1 MCKYTNQ
8 RQLDNKARYAN
19 QTQQVCLF
27 VPPNFNFLSRK
38 LALGSQSIQLLSMW
52 ADWPH
57 FPWFRHFFWEIRV
70 HFVFVILY
78 YGWLAFSNWSRFIY
92 LNAQQ
97 KQWKQGSFQFACT
110 YISWPVADTEWRT
123 NKTKEKMH
131 THTDTRADTPDI
143 WDFGK
148 CWNEPCVYVRCL
160 AVAYDRQLLNLS
172 LWCMHYKE
180 KLQLMWISILVR
192 ILSVM
197 RSMEQGQHLSK
208 ANSNVMYLVQVQV
221 WQWKPSASIM

>member
-8 RQLDNKARYAN
+8 RQSDNKARYAN

-110 YISWPVADTEWRT
+110 YVSWPVADTEWRT
-123 NKTKEKMH
+123 NKTKQNKKEKMCTH
-131 THTDTRADTPDI
+131 THTHTHTQTHVQTHLI
-143 WDFGK
+143 Y
-148 CWNEPCVYVRCL
+148 EIL
-160 AVAYDRQLLNLS
+160 ANAGMNPVCTYG
-172 LWCMHYKE
+172 
-180 KLQLMWISILVR
+180 V
-192 ILSVM
+192 
-197 RSMEQGQHLSK
+197 
-208 ANSNVMYLVQVQV
+208 
-221 WQWKPSASIM
+221 